1 MGLLVKLILFVIKDP
16 FLLRCETILL
26 ETLFHNHF
34 PPQIVMLAKKNFTIF
49 TNERVGYWCCS
60 LITGNIYLQ
69 LIAVWLFSLQ
79 YFYFLILCLEL
90 LFCIKSKIYFWVICN
105 SSVVHYLSI
114 WILLSFISNFLTSL
128 WSLWIVAI
136 LVRFLYCL
144 PNGRFLHQHF
154 CNTCC
159 QNALLWLHFACD

>member
-79 YFYFLILCLEL
+79 YFYFLILCWNFSFVLKAKSTSGL
-90 LFCIKSKIYFWVICN
+90 YATLPSYTICLFEFSC
-105 SSVVHYLSI
+105 HL
-114 WILLSFISNFLTSL
+114 FLTS
-128 WSLWIVAI
+128 WP
-136 LVRFLYCL
+136 LYGL
-144 PNGRFLHQHF
+144 FE
-154 CNTCC
+154 
-159 QNALLWLHFACD
+159 LLQF